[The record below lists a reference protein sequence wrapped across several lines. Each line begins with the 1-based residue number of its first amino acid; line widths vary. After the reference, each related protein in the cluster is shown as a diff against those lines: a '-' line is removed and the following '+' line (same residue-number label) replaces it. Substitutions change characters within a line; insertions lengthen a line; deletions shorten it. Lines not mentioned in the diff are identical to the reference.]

1 MATVEV
7 EQSQSVL
14 CMGNRQGELEM
25 DTSIARNILNE
36 LESIT
41 MALRVIA
48 EGGIFI
54 SMCLVG
60 LTGTFVEWSKKK

>member
-1 MATVEV
+1 MEF
-7 EQSQSVL
+7 
-14 CMGNRQGELEM
+14 
-25 DTSIARNILNE
+25 DTLQAARGIVTE

-48 EGGIFI
+48 VGGIFI

-60 LTGTFVEWSKKK
+60 LTGSFVEWSKKK